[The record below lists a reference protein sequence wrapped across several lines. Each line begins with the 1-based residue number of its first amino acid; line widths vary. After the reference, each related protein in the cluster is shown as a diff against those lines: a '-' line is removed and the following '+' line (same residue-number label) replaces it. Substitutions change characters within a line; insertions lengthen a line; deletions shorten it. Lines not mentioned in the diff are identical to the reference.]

1 MTIGFIGAGRMA
13 EALISRLGSSQK
25 VIASDIKKDRLNYLR
40 RKYKVKVAKSNLD
53 VFRSA
58 EIVILAVKPQN
69 MAKVLEEL
77 GAQGTEH
84 RTQKVVISIAAG
96 IPFEYLQKKLPGI
109 PMLRAM
115 PNNPCLV
122 GMGITALA
130 KGRSVNAR
138 LLRKAEAVF
147 EKVGGVVRI
156 PEKWM
161 VAGTGVSGSGPA
173 FVYQMIEAL
182 TSGGTAAGLPKNV
195 AAKLALQTV
204 LGSAITVKGTGKSPR
219 DLRIMVTS
227 PGGTTMEGLK
237 VLEKRRFSR
246 ALREAVVAAAKKSK
260 KLNRKWTS

>member
-1 MTIGFIGAGRMA
+1 VRIGFIGAGRMA
-13 EALISRLGSSQK
+13 EALISRLGSSQR
-25 VIASDIKKDRLNYLR
+25 VIASDINKVRLNCLR
-40 RKYKVKVAKSNLD
+40 RKYKVKVAGSNLE

-69 MAKVLEEL
+69 MAKALEGL
-77 GAQGTEH
+77 
-84 RTQKVVISIAAG
+84 RPKSKDPRPKLVISIAAG
-96 IPFEYLQKKLPGI
+96 IPLKYLQKKLPGI
-109 PMLRAM
+109 PMVRAM

-130 KGRSVNAR
+130 KGRSAKAS
-138 LLRKAEAVF
+138 LLRKAGAIF

-161 VAGTGVSGSGPA
+161 DAVTGLSGSGPA

-182 TSGGTAAGLPKNV
+182 TSGGRAAGLPESI
-195 AAKLALQTV
+195 AAELALQTV

-227 PGGTTMEGLK
+227 PGGTTVEGLR
-237 VLEKRRFSR
+237 VLNKRKFSR
-246 ALREAVVAAAKKSK
+246 ALREAVVAAARKSK
-260 KLNRKWTS
+260 VLSGRWTT